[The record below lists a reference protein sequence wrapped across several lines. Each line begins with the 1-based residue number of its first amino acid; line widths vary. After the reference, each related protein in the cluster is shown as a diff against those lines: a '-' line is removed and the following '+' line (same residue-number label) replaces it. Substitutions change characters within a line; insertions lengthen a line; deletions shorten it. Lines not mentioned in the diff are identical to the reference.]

1 MQNQKNYQNFQE
13 EQEFTGGIPVGQPV
27 QFELQNVNQPQQPYF
42 QQPIQN
48 PYQHANQFH
57 GMMPQQPVFPI
68 NQNAQGLIPMQQY
81 LFSKF

>member
-1 MQNQKNYQNFQE
+1 MQNQKKYQNFQE

-48 PYQHANQFH
+48 PYQHANQFN

-68 NQNAQGLIPMQQY
+68 NQNVQGLIPMQQY